1 MTTIEDGHSSK
12 EAVTSS
18 RSSHPSLSAA
28 EDAPELNN
36 DTNISYS
43 TGFRMWLLAGAS
55 IFGVFLISLDQTI
68 LGTAIPKITTDFG
81 GLNDVSWYSA
91 AYFMTFGGLE
101 ASWGKAFKYFDIKWT
116 FVLTLFIFEIGSLI
130 CALAPNSNALIVGR
144 AIAGVGAAGIS
155 VGGTSIVAFST
166 PPKQRPIV
174 MGFIGLTYGLASVL
188 GPIIGGVF
196 TDHVSWRWC
205 FYINLPVGAIAI
217 AIVIFFFAL
226 PAAARPAPIPL
237 RQKLLHL
244 DPVGICLTMAAIICF
259 ILALQYAGTRHAWNS
274 SQVVGLLVGFVALV
288 AALAGWSIYQDEY
301 AMLIPRLFKKRA
313 LWSIC
318 PYQFF
323 FLGDLI
329 LLLYYLPIYF
339 QSVKGASAIQSGVD
353 NLPIVAAVAVFCV
366 LGGIFVSK
374 TGYPTPAMFA
384 GALIGTIGC
393 GMLYTLEVDT
403 PAPKWIGYQILVGSA
418 IAFSVQNGLNIAQS
432 SVDAE
437 DLPAVTAN
445 LYFFQTV
452 GGAFTVSSAQ
462 AAFINRA
469 LDALR
474 TTAPEIDSSKLI
486 TTGASELR
494 KVFTETELPSVIA
507 AYMQGLKAAF
517 AVSIAFCGL
526 AFISTLFVP
535 WNRLPTHEDTT
546 HADAEK
552 PQITPFSS
560 PKMNYLFTSIV
571 ALATAACS
579 LAAQAAPTS
588 PEFNWVLSANVTP
601 GPPIVIGPVPGGT
614 RTALP
619 IAGGKF
625 WGPFF
630 NGTFAPVGVDAGI
643 VTPDGKFFPG
653 GLAVLQTD
661 DGANIIFRD
670 NGFQTGDTIYG
681 AVTFETGAER
691 YQWVNKVVLVSSARF
706 ETANKSSGVTLNI
719 FMAGPIPEEAK
730 KR

>member
-1 MTTIEDGHSSK
+1 MATIDSEHSVK
-12 EAVTSS
+12 EAPESS
-18 RSSHPSLSAA
+18 RSSQPSLSGA
-28 EDAPELNN
+28 EDAADSHSEKSV
-36 DTNISYS
+36 SYP
-43 TGFRMWLLAGAS
+43 TGFRMWLLSGAS

-68 LGTAIPKITTDFG
+68 LGTAVPKITADFG

-101 ASWGKAFKYFDIKWT
+101 ASWGKAFKYFDIKWM

-130 CALAPNSNALIVGR
+130 CAVAPNSKSLIVGR

-166 PPKQRPIV
+166 PPKKRPIV
-174 MGFIGLTYGLASVL
+174 MGIIGLTYGLSSVL
-188 GPIIGGVF
+188 GPIIGGAF
-196 TDHVSWRWC
+196 TDHVTWRWC
-205 FYINLPVGAIAI
+205 FYINLPVGGIAI
-217 AIVIFFFAL
+217 AIVVFFFSL

-237 RQKLLHL
+237 SRKLLHL
-244 DPVGICLTMAAIICF
+244 DPVGICFTMAAIICF
-259 ILALQYAGTRHAWNS
+259 ILGLQYAGTEYAWDS
-274 SQVVGLLVGFVALV
+274 SQVIGLLVGFVALV
-288 AALAGWSIYQDEY
+288 AALVVWSIYQDEY

-353 NLPIVAAVAVFCV
+353 NLPIVGAVAVFCV

-374 TGYPTPAMFA
+374 TGYPTQAMFA
-384 GALIGTIGC
+384 GALLGTVGC
-393 GMLYTLEVDT
+393 GLLYTLEVDT

-432 SVDAE
+432 SVDPE

-462 AAFINRA
+462 AAFINQA
-469 LDALR
+469 LDNLR

-494 KVFTETELPSVIA
+494 KVFTEAEVPIVIE
-507 AYMQGLKAAF
+507 AYMHGLKAAF

-535 WNRLPTHEDTT
+535 WE
-546 HADAEK
+546 
-552 PQITPFSS
+552 Q
-560 PKMNYLFTSIV
+560 
-571 ALATAACS
+571 LATHRPAKPTDTEKQDNAA
-579 LAAQAAPTS
+579 
-588 PEFNWVLSANVTP
+588 E
-601 GPPIVIGPVPGGT
+601 
-614 RTALP
+614 
-619 IAGGKF
+619 
-625 WGPFF
+625 
-630 NGTFAPVGVDAGI
+630 
-643 VTPDGKFFPG
+643 
-653 GLAVLQTD
+653 
-661 DGANIIFRD
+661 
-670 NGFQTGDTIYG
+670 
-681 AVTFETGAER
+681 
-691 YQWVNKVVLVSSARF
+691 
-706 ETANKSSGVTLNI
+706 
-719 FMAGPIPEEAK
+719 
-730 KR
+730 